1 MSDEPLTG
9 GPGRLPC
16 GAEPV
21 DLLAQVCDGHGAE
34 LTRHQ
39 RDCAYCRPLLIEQEQ
54 LWAPVEELA
63 AEPVRAPSSIVEGAL
78 AHLREIADGPGGRL
92 LPLDDAPGEDLVP
105 GVSRIGARVVL
116 RHARLAAQ
124 AVSGVRL
131 ALSRLGARGD
141 VAEDGTVELALTV
154 AVDHH
159 QDLHALAERIR
170 TEVAAHVHALTGV
183 RPTSVDVH
191 IDDVVPVRS

>member
-21 DLLAQVCDGHGAE
+21 DSLAQVCDGHGAE

-92 LPLDDAPGEDLVP
+92 LPSTTPPGRTSCP
-105 GVSRIGARVVL
+105 GCPGSGRGWSCATPASPPRRSR
-116 RHARLAAQ
+116 
-124 AVSGVRL
+124 VRL